1 MATDIRAFLAGLFN
15 RGGSC
20 RESNTLSVPQEN
32 TPMYHRATTGNE
44 GAAAE
49 TDCSPTAPMRPPAR
63 PETAPLTSDGA
74 DPGHGPATEAPADA
88 REPIPDLF
96 EGWTLRPDAGGRLG
110 WEAPDLPEVD
120 RITYDDLPE
129 LPGPAAVCAG
139 VQPCPWCGRRKWW
152 RSVYGVV
159 VCGWCHPPAAPELA
173 AEWLD
178 GAETGLAQEPAPGRP
193 RCCVPSRTVDV

>member
-20 RESNTLSVPQEN
+20 RESNTLSVPQEKQ
-32 TPMYHRATTGNE
+32 PMYPRSTTGDE

-49 TDCSPTAPMRPPAR
+49 TGCSPTAPMQPPAR
-63 PETAPLTSDGA
+63 PEPALLTSAGA
-74 DPGHGPATEAPADA
+74 DPGNGPAPEASTDA
-88 REPIPDLF
+88 PEPIPGLF

-120 RITYDDLPE
+120 RVTFDD

-139 VQPCPWCGRRKWW
+139 VHPCPWCGRRSWW
-152 RSVYGVV
+152 RSIYGVV
-159 VCGWCHPPAAPELA
+159 VCGWCHPPAAPELV

-193 RCCVPSRTVDV
+193 RCCVLSGAVDA